1 MKILVLWLTWAFALI
16 LSSFMA
22 SAATVERTFL
32 VENKTITRLCHEQ
45 VIVTVNGLYPGP
57 KLEVR
62 DGDSVIVHV
71 INNSPYN
78 ITIHWHGV
86 FQLYSAWSDGPEYI
100 TQCPIRPENKF
111 TYKFNVTQQEG
122 TLWWHAHASVVRAT
136 VHGAIIIQPRSGRFP
151 FPKPYKEVP
160 IILGDWYD
168 GNVEEI
174 IQKELETGD
183 KIPSDAFTINGFPG
197 DLFNCSKNQMYKLKV
212 KQGKTYLFRM
222 VNAALANNLFF
233 KIADHKF
240 TVVAMDAAYTEPYT
254 TDIIVIAAGQSADIL
269 FTADQP
275 KGSYYMAASPYVV
288 GEPVGLFDN
297 STTRAVVFYEGYKKL
312 KTKQI
317 VPLMPALPLHNNTPI
332 AHKFFSNITGLVGG
346 PNWVPVPLEVDEHMY
361 ITINMGLVPC
371 PVNAKCTGPL
381 GQKFASSM
389 NNESFLLPVG
399 KGYSIMEAYF
409 YNVSGIYTTDFPDN
423 PPKFFDF
430 VNPKIFLDPNVTFT
444 PKSTKVKQFKYN
456 STVEIVF
463 QNTAILNAQSH
474 PMHLH
479 GMNFHVLAQ
488 DFGIFNPTTD
498 KLKYNLVNPSIRNTV
513 AVPVGGWAAIR
524 FRTDNPG
531 VWFLHCHVDD
541 HNLWGLVTAFIV
553 ENGPTPSTS
562 LGPPPADLPKC

>member
-1 MKILVLWLTWAFALI
+1 MNILLWQTWAFALI

-22 SAATVERTFL
+22 SAATVEHTFL
-32 VENKTITRLCHEQ
+32 VENKTIKRLCNEQ

-100 TQCPIRPENKF
+100 TQCSIRPENKF
-111 TYKFNVTQQEG
+111 TYKFNVTKQEG

-183 KIPSDAFTINGFPG
+183 KIASDAFTINGFPG

-312 KTKQI
+312 KTKHI

-524 FRTDNPG
+524 FQTNNPG